1 MADRPLPIFRSQ
13 DYSFFQSTVAELP
26 KGYINWFDKHRREM
40 RRLVRLGE
48 RPVEVMVD
56 PGAFDEFCH
65 AHKCARNLKALEAF
79 VIEKAAAVQTEARF
93 RAEP

>member
-13 DYSFFQSTVAELP
+13 DYNFFQSNVAALP

-40 RRLVRLGE
+40 RTLIRRGD
-48 RPVEVMVD
+48 RPIEVLVD

-65 AHKCARNLKALEAF
+65 VRRCARNLKALEDF
-79 VIEKAAAVQTEARF
+79 VLEKAAAGH
-93 RAEP
+93 